1 MNSKAAFSC
10 SADVFAWISRFI
22 NLERGRGPK
31 NFGLDRMKVLSGL
44 GGHPERAAPVIH
56 IAGSKGKGSVT
67 GMIAAVL
74 EGSGLKTARYTS
86 PHVTE
91 YRERIMTGNGF
102 FDESIYIG
110 AGRELVSLVAGLRK
124 EPPRSPA
131 KNTGMKDRGE
141 SSDLPHDAGE
151 EPTFFELLTL
161 FFFLCARR
169 ARCDVMVVET
179 GLGGRLDATNIVDPL
194 VSVITSIELEHTDY
208 LGDTISAI
216 AGEKAGIVK
225 PGKPLILAEQEDE
238 ALEVFTRT
246 AEKNHAPLYYFPGM
260 AAIDKL
266 RIHKNGVDFTLAFR
280 QSGFFSSPLDMSI
293 PIPGEVQAKNA
304 GLAVLALKTAFP
316 SIGAETIRAALEDVR
331 LPARFETICRAP
343 RIIIDGAHTP
353 RSIAYCV
360 KTFITL
366 YGEGGILLFGCAD
379 GKDAESM
386 AKVLVHHFSHIIIT
400 TPGTFKLS
408 YPEKVYGI
416 FKKEAE
422 PEDRGPAIELMKET
436 KSAVQRAFELG
447 RAGDLPV
454 LGTGSFYLASEIRA
468 LVRPALAEAE
478 NRGILN

>member
-22 NLERGRGPK
+22 NLERGQGTK
-31 NFGLDRMKVLSGL
+31 SFGLDRMKVLSAL
-44 GGHPERAAPVIH
+44 AGHPERAAPVIH

-67 GMIAAVL
+67 GMITAVL
-74 EGSGLKTARYTS
+74 EASGLKTARYSS

-91 YRERIMTGNGF
+91 YRERIMAGNDF
-102 FDESIYIG
+102 FDESIYVE
-110 AGRELVSLVAGLRK
+110 AGGELVSVAAMLRK
-124 EPPRSPA
+124 APKGSSAE
-131 KNTGMKDRGE
+131 NTGMKDRGKAP
-141 SSDLPHDAGE
+141 DLPHDAGE

-169 ARCDVMVVET
+169 SRCDIMVVET
-179 GLGGRLDATNIVDPL
+179 GMGGRLDATNIVDPL
-194 VSVITSIELEHTDY
+194 LSVITSIELEHTDY

-216 AGEKAGIVK
+216 AGEKAGIIK
-225 PGKPLILAEQEDE
+225 PGKPLILAEQEAE
-238 ALEVFTRT
+238 ALAVFIKT
-246 AEKNHAPLYYFPGM
+246 AEENHAPLCYFPDM

-266 RIHKNGVDFTLAFR
+266 RIHRNGVDFTLIFKR
-280 QSGFFSSPLDMSI
+280 SGFFSSPLDMAI

-316 SIGAETIRAALEDVR
+316 SIGAETIRAALGGFR

-343 RIIIDGAHTP
+343 RVIIDGAHTP
-353 RSIAYCV
+353 KSIAYCV
-360 KTFITL
+360 KTFTAL
-366 YGEGGILLFGCAD
+366 YGKGGILLFGCAD

-386 AKVLVHHFSHIIIT
+386 AKVLVPHFSHIIIT
-400 TPGTFKLS
+400 TPGTFKVS

-416 FKKEAE
+416 FKKEAN
-422 PEDRGPAIELMKET
+422 PEDRGLIIELMKET
-436 KSAVQRAFELG
+436 KAAVQRAFELG
-447 RAGDLPV
+447 RAAELPV

-468 LVRPALAEAE
+468 SVRPGLAEAE